1 MKRMH
6 IHVAV
11 TDLEHSIGFYSNLF
25 AAQPD
30 VVEEDYAKWMLE
42 DPRVNFAISAR
53 GVASGI
59 DHLGIQVENDA
70 DVPGPALGSKASGAG

>member
-1 MKRMH
+1 MH

-30 VVEEDYAKWMLE
+30 VVEEDYAKWMAE
-42 DPRVNFAISAR
+42 FGCV
-53 GVASGI
+53 
-59 DHLGIQVENDA
+59 
-70 DVPGPALGSKASGAG
+70 